1 MKKKHEI
8 ELITLKVFWILNKAA
23 RNIHLTSHKK
33 GALTLDFFD
42 CAGAYCYIDME
53 NKTKRKKLSS
63 SLNHRTISI
72 LKLQFV
78 LMRKKC
84 ISTVDCY
91 KTGRKTNQLQNA
103 PKVTAPS
110 YI

>member
-63 SLNHRTISI
+63 SQNYFYLKITIC
-72 LKLQFV
+72 V
-78 LMRKKC
+78 DEKKMY
-84 ISTVDCY
+84 INS
-91 KTGRKTNQLQNA
+91 RLLQNW
-103 PKVTAPS
+103 
-110 YI
+110 